1 MAAGLC
7 WTIKAVAILVTGQQ
21 PALLFQMAPLLMA
34 IAVLFL
40 GQQLPPGKRRT
51 VCVGMAAGAL
61 LLGVAVLTDQVMA
74 LPNAASS
81 IATAGANLLILACLI
96 TVGLSVRRRLGSHL
110 PLVLGWITLPAILV
124 GGLAAELL
132 GERALELPLVALG
145 VAWMALGVELS
156 RGRYTPRGASP

>member
-7 WTIKAVAILVTGQQ
+7 WTAKAVAILVTGRQ
-21 PALLFQMAPLLMA
+21 PALLFEMSPLLMA
-34 IAVLFL
+34 VAVLVM
-40 GQQLPPGKRRT
+40 GQQLPPGRRRT

-61 LLGVAVLTDQVMA
+61 LLGVAVLTDEVTA
-74 LPNAASS
+74 LPMVASS
-81 IATAGANLLILACLI
+81 IAIAGANLLILACLI

-110 PLVLGWITLPAILV
+110 PLVLGLVTVPALLV

-156 RGRYTPRGASP
+156 RGRYLPQ